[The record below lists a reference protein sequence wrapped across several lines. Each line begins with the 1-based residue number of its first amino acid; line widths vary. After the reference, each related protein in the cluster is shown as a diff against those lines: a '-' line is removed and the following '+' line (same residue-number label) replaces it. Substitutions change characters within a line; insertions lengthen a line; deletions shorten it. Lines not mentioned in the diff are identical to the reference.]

1 MMIPETK
8 KILIVEDEQFT
19 IKLYTHR
26 LEAEGYEVTATTQA
40 SEALRLAE
48 EKKPDLFIVDIMLED
63 GNGFDVI
70 KQLRSTTEFKKT
82 PIITLSN
89 LGQETD
95 VNDAIK
101 NGANRYFVKSN
112 TSFQEVVDTVK
123 SFLN

>member
-1 MMIPETK
+1 MVDNTK

-26 LEAEGYEVTATTQA
+26 LEAEGYEVTTTPRA

-48 EKKPDLFIVDIMLED
+48 EKKPDLFIVDLMLED

-70 KQLRSTTEFKKT
+70 KKLRSTTDFKKT

-95 VNDAIK
+95 VNDALKI
-101 NGANRYFVKSN
+101 GADKYFIKSN
-112 TSFQEVVDTVK
+112 TGFQEVIDAVK
-123 SFLN
+123 SLLK

>member
-1 MMIPETK
+1 MTK

-19 IKLYTHR
+19 VKLYSHR
-26 LEAEGYEVTATTQA
+26 LEEEGYEVTATTQA
-40 SEALRLAE
+40 SEAIRLAE
-48 EKKPDLFIVDIMLED
+48 EKKPDLFIVDLMLED

-70 KQLRSTTEFKKT
+70 KLFRATTVYKKT

-101 NGANRYFVKSN
+101 NGADEYFVKSN
-112 TSFQEVVDTVK
+112 TSFQQVIESVNSYLK
-123 SFLN
+123 